1 MRSSPVIMQK
11 EKAMMMTAF
20 IRECANDILIS
31 SPAINDAP

>member
-11 EKAMMMTAF
+11 EKAMMTTF